1 MSECESEPGGPTP
14 AFVQEQSELNTN
26 ASVAERS
33 IATDCKSVVLWATLV
48 QIQPGAQMNSAFGR
62 FFICTPEQANNF
74 ACVLD
79 LKTGVMSLCDR
90 RGRAGAT

>member
-14 AFVQEQSELNTN
+14 AFVRPQLNTN

-48 QIQPGAQMNSAFGR
+48 QIQPDAQFKAPVWVLLNCAS
-62 FFICTPEQANNF
+62 EQANNF

-90 RGRAGAT
+90 RGRGGSS